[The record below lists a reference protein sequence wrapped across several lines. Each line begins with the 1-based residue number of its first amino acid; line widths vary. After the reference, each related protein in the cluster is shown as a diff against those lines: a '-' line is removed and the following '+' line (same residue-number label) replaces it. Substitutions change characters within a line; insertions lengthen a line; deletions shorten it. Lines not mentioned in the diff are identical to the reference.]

1 MAVKTIFPVTRI
13 HAPLRVDIDIVGG
26 KVKDARVTGTLF
38 RGFENMMIGRDPR
51 DAALFTQ
58 RICGICSGAH
68 AVAAAMAQQQIFG
81 VEPTPNGQLLTN
93 LIFAA
98 DMIQNHLR
106 HFYVLALYDY
116 CLGPDIPPYVPR
128 LKGDYRLDDKNT
140 SEILRHARQ
149 GIELA
154 ARGHEMMA
162 LFGAKAPHQQTIIP
176 TGVTGKASSEKLIA
190 YGSILREIRAWV
202 ETVHV
207 RDVMTIADAYNDY
220 YNIGAGYGHLM
231 SYGMFE
237 QPVSKE
243 RSFKSGVV
251 MNRGPVQALDNS
263 AISEHI
269 RYSWYQD
276 SQESRL
282 PSEGV
287 TEPQPGKSEAYSWVK
302 APRYQGLPVESGPL
316 ARAWI
321 SGEYRRGISVMD
333 RLVTRAQ
340 EVLKICALAQTWLE
354 QVVPGAPTY
363 RPYTPKPNGE
373 AAALTDA
380 MRGVLGHWMTVENH
394 KVRRYQVI
402 TPTTWNFS
410 PRDNNGLRGP
420 VEEALIGIAVA
431 DSESL
436 MEVGRVVRSFDPCFT
451 CAVHMIDAPETT
463 VRLI

>member
-1 MAVKTIFPVTRI
+1 MTVKTIFPVTRI
-13 HAPLRVDIDIVGG
+13 HAPLRIDVDIVGG
-26 KVKDARVTGTLF
+26 KVKDAHMTGTLF

-68 AVAAAMAQQQIFG
+68 AVAAGMAQQQIFE
-81 VEPTPNGQLLTN
+81 VNPTPNGQLLTN

-106 HFYVLALYDY
+106 HFYALVLYDY
-116 CLGPDIPPYVPR
+116 CPGPDMPPYTPR
-128 LKGDYRLDDKNT
+128 VKGDYRLNGKNN
-140 SEILRHARQ
+140 SEMLLHARQ
-149 GIELA
+149 GMEMS
-154 ARGHEMMA
+154 ARAHEMMA
-162 LFGAKAPHQQTIIP
+162 IFGAKAPHQQTIVA
-176 TGVTGKASSEKLIA
+176 TGVTEKASSEKLTA
-190 YGSILREIRAWV
+190 YGSILREIKAWV
-202 ETVHV
+202 ENVHIP
-207 RDVMTIADAYNDY
+207 DVVTIAGAYKDY
-220 YNIGAGYGHLM
+220 YNIGVGYGNLM

-243 RSFKSGVV
+243 RSFKPGVV
-251 MNRGPVQALDNS
+251 LNRGPVQELDS
-263 AISEHI
+263 GAIAEHI

-276 SQESRL
+276 SQESRI

-287 TEPQPGKSEAYSWVK
+287 TVPQPGKAEAYSWVK

-340 EVLKICALAQTWLE
+340 EVLKICVLAANWLE

-380 MRGVLGHWMTVENH
+380 MRGVLGHWLTVKNN
-394 KVRRYQVI
+394 KVSHYQVV

-410 PRDNNGLRGP
+410 PRDAGGLRGP
-420 VEEALIGIAVA
+420 VEEALVGTTVA

-436 MEVGRVVRSFDPCFT
+436 MEIGRVVRSFDPCFT